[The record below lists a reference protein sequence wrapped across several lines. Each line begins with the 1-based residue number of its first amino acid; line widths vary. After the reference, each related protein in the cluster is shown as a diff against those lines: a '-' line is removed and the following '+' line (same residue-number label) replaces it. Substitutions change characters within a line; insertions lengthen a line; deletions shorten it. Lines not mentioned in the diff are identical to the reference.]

1 MDLVEELGKR
11 FTLDSSNSD
20 APCRCLSA
28 MMYMRTL
35 DEIRSLL
42 PSPYDFSPAAA
53 VQFVQRVSY
62 FLQAEQRPDFAAF
75 E

>member
-1 MDLVEELGKR
+1 
-11 FTLDSSNSD
+11 
-20 APCRCLSA
+20 
-28 MMYMRTL
+28 MYMRTL
-35 DEIRSLL
+35 DEVRSLL

-62 FLQAEQRPDFAAF
+62 FLQAEQHPDFAAF